1 MRSLPRT
8 FDTPLPID
16 AVLDELLR
24 TLQQRNA
31 AVLVAPPGAGKT
43 TRVPLAL
50 LDEPWAA
57 GKKIIV
63 LEPRRI
69 AARASAERMAKTLG
83 QRAGETVGYRVR
95 FGSKISRTTRIEV
108 VTEGI
113 FSRHI
118 LDDPELTGVAA
129 VLFDEFHERSL
140 DADLGLALARD
151 AQTGLREDLRLL
163 VMSATLDGARVGKL
177 LGDAPVVASEGR
189 AFPVETR
196 YLGRRS
202 DALLERQMADAIATA
217 LRADTGSVL
226 AFLPG
231 AAEIRRTQTFLAER
245 IHDAATE
252 IVPLF
257 GALDAAVQDRAI
269 APAPKGQRKVVLA
282 TSIAETSLTIEGV
295 RIVVDSG
302 LARVPRY
309 EPDIGLTRLE
319 TVRASRA
326 AVDQRRGRAG
336 RTEPGICYR
345 LWDEPQTAS
354 LAPFTQPEILSA
366 DLSSLVLDL
375 AQWGV
380 SNPATLSFLD
390 APPAPALKEAKN
402 LLRELD
408 ALDADGRITEEGKS
422 LRALALPP
430 RLSRMI
436 VDAHRFGTGEAAADI
451 AAILTERGLGGDSI
465 DLDARLDQF
474 RRDRSQRAVSA
485 RDMARRWAAQVA
497 SSELVPDGGTA
508 THLAHSGRANGL
520 AAPSPLAGE
529 GRGGGATTAVSRLGT
544 PTPDPSPQGRGEPSS
559 RAPRT
564 RGERRESSRDSKRS
578 SVQAAV
584 ELSTGVML
592 AFAFPDRVARNRG
605 NGSFVLA
612 NGRGA
617 MVEQTSALARAPFI
631 AVGELTGTAAS
642 GKILLA
648 APILQDEIERHFADH
663 IEVADEIFFER
674 GAAALRARRRTTLH
688 AITLSESPL
697 AISPSEESARIL
709 ADGLIAL
716 GFDRLPWSKTARQWR
731 DRVMF
736 LRKAEG
742 ESWPDLSDDALI
754 ARRADWLVPAL
765 HDKTSLKDL
774 SASDLSDAVMALLP
788 WDLRARLDREAPTH
802 FEAPTGSML
811 AIDYEAEQGPTIAVR
826 LQELFGLDTHPSIAR
841 GSVPLVLELLSPA
854 QRPVQVTRDLPG
866 FWRGS
871 YAAVRTDLRGRYPR
885 HPWPDDPAS
894 ALPTRRAKPRGT

>member
-1 MRSLPRT
+1 MSRH

-16 AVLDELLR
+16 AALGELAA
-24 TLQQRNA
+24 TLAAKNT

-50 LDEPWAA
+50 LDEPWTN

-69 AARASAERMAKTLG
+69 AARASAERMARTLG
-83 QRAGETVGYRVR
+83 ERVGETVGYRVR
-95 FGSKISRTTRIEV
+95 FGSKVSRATRIEV

-113 FSRHI
+113 FSRQI
-118 LDDPELTGVAA
+118 LGDPELTGIAA

-151 AQTGLREDLRLL
+151 AQQGLREDLRLL
-163 VMSATLDGARVGKL
+163 VMSATLDGARVAKL
-177 LGDAPVVASEGR
+177 LGDAPVVESEGR

-196 YLGRRS
+196 YLGRKM
-202 DALLERQMADAIATA
+202 DVPLERQMAEAISIA
-217 LRADTGSVL
+217 LRADPGSVL

-231 AAEIRRTQTFLAER
+231 AAEIRRTQNFLEER
-245 IHDAATE
+245 IRDATIE

-257 GALDAAVQDRAI
+257 GALDASVQDRAI
-269 APAPKGQRKVVLA
+269 APAPKGHRKVVLA

-302 LARVPRY
+302 MSRVPRY
-309 EPDIGLTRLE
+309 EPDIALTRLE

-336 RTEPGICYR
+336 RTEPGVCYR

-354 LAPFTQPEILSA
+354 LAPYTQPEILSA

-380 SNPATLSFLD
+380 SDASGLAFLD
-390 APPAPALKEAKN
+390 PPPLPAWNEASV
-402 LLRELD
+402 LLRELG
-408 ALDADGRITEEGKS
+408 ALDAGGRITAEGNS

-430 RLSRMI
+430 RLARMI
-436 VDAHRFGTGEAAADI
+436 VDSARFGAAAGAAEI
-451 AAILTERGLGGDSI
+451 AAVLTERGLGGDSV
-465 DLDARLDQF
+465 DLDVRLDQF
-474 RRDRSQRAVSA
+474 RRDRSQRASSA
-485 RDMARRWAAQVA
+485 RSLAQRWASQVTSSKA
-497 SSELVPDGGTA
+497 SEAIG
-508 THLAHSGRANGL
+508 
-520 AAPSPLAGE
+520 
-529 GRGGGATTAVSRLGT
+529 
-544 PTPDPSPQGRGEPSS
+544 
-559 RAPRT
+559 
-564 RGERRESSRDSKRS
+564 
-578 SVQAAV
+578 
-584 ELSTGVML
+584 ELSTGTML

-617 MVEQTSALARAPFI
+617 SVEQTSSLARSSYI

-642 GKILLA
+642 GRILLA
-648 APILQDEIERHFADH
+648 APITLEEIELRFAAE
-663 IEVADEIFFER
+663 IETTEDISFDRSAM
-674 GAAALRARRRTTLH
+674 ALRARRRRTLH
-688 AITLSESPL
+688 AITLSEAPVAL
-697 AISPSEESARIL
+697 SPSAETARVL
-709 ADGLIAL
+709 ADGLIAAGL
-716 GFDRLPWSKTARQWR
+716 DKLPWSKHAKQWR

-742 ESWPDLSDDALI
+742 DSWPDLSDEAL
-754 ARRADWLVPAL
+754 ARERETWLVPAL
-765 HDKTSLKDL
+765 YDKTSLKEL
-774 SASDLSDAVMALLP
+774 SAGDLSDALMALLP
-788 WDLRARLDREAPTH
+788 WNLRARLEQEAPTH
-802 FEAPTGSML
+802 FEAPTGSQL

-826 LQELFGLDTHPSIAR
+826 LQELFGLNIHPSIAK
-841 GSVPLVLELLSPA
+841 GAVPLVLELLSPA

-871 YAAVRTDLRGRYPR
+871 YSAVRADLRGRYPK
-885 HPWPDDPAS
+885 HPWPEDPAN
-894 ALPTRRAKPRGT
+894 AVPTRRAKPRGT

>member
-1 MRSLPRT
+1 LPLRV
-8 FDTPLPID
+8 DTPLPID
-16 AVLDELLR
+16 AVLDALSG
-24 TLQQRNA
+24 TLERSNT

-50 LDEPWAA
+50 RDAPWV
-57 GKKIIV
+57 GDRKIIV

-69 AARASAERMAKTLG
+69 AARASAERMAKSLG
-83 QRAGETVGYRVR
+83 ERAGDTVGYRVR
-95 FGSKISRTTRIEV
+95 FGSKVSRATRIEV

-113 FSRHI
+113 FTRQ
-118 LDDPELTGVAA
+118 
-129 VLFDEFHERSL
+129 LFDEFHERSL

-151 AQTGLREDLRLL
+151 AQQGLREDLRIL
-163 VMSATLDGARVGKL
+163 VMSATLDGARVARL
-177 LGDAPVVASEGR
+177 LGDAPVVESEGR

-196 YLGRRS
+196 YVGRKP
-202 DALLERQMADAIATA
+202 DAPVERQMAETIASA
-217 LRADTGSVL
+217 LRADAGSVL

-231 AAEIRRTQTFLAER
+231 AAEIRRTQTMLAER
-245 IHDAATE
+245 VHDASVE

-269 APAPKGQRKVVLA
+269 SPAPKGGRKVVLA

-336 RTEPGICYR
+336 RTEPGVCYR

-354 LAPFTQPEILSA
+354 LAAYTQPEILSA

-380 SNPATLSFLD
+380 SDPATLSFLD
-390 APPAPALKEAKN
+390 PPPQPAWKEARD
-402 LLRELD
+402 LLNELG
-408 ALDADGRITEEGKS
+408 ALDDDGRLTDEGRR

-430 RLSRMI
+430 RLARMI
-436 VDAHRFGTGEAAADI
+436 VDAADHGAAAQAADI
-451 AAILTERGLGGDSI
+451 AAILTERGLGGDSV
-465 DLDARLDQF
+465 DLEVRLDQF
-474 RRDRSQRAVSA
+474 RRDRSARAQSA
-485 RDMARRWAAQVA
+485 RDLARRWAQQVA
-497 SSELVPDGGTA
+497 TSA
-508 THLAHSGRANGL
+508 
-520 AAPSPLAGE
+520 
-529 GRGGGATTAVSRLGT
+529 
-544 PTPDPSPQGRGEPSS
+544 SPQDDG
-559 RAPRT
+559 ALT
-564 RGERRESSRDSKRS
+564 
-578 SVQAAV
+578 
-584 ELSTGVML
+584 TGLML

-617 MVEQTSALARAPFI
+617 AVEQTSSLARVSYI
-631 AVGELTGTAAS
+631 AVGELTGTAAN
-642 GKILLA
+642 GRILLA
-648 APILQDEIERHFADH
+648 APLAIEDIERHFAAH
-663 IEVADEIFFER
+663 IEAKDEVSFDR
-674 GAAALRARRRTTLH
+674 DAMTLRARRRRKLH
-688 AITLSESPL
+688 AITLADAPVAL
-697 AISPSEESARIL
+697 TPSEETAHIF
-709 ADGLIAL
+709 ADGICAAGL
-716 GFDRLPWSKTARQWR
+716 DRLPWSKAAKQWR

-742 ESWPDLSDDALI
+742 DSWPDLSDTGLI
-754 ARRADWLVPAL
+754 ERRDDWLVPLLAN
-765 HDKTSLKDL
+765 KISLKDI
-774 SASDLSDAVMALLP
+774 SPGDVSDAVMALLP

-802 FEAPTGSML
+802 FEAPTGTML

-826 LQELFGLDTHPSIAR
+826 LQELFGLNIHPSIAR
-841 GSVPLVLELLSPA
+841 GAVPLVLELLSPA

-871 YAAVRTDLRGRYPR
+871 YAAVRSDLRGRYPR
-885 HPWPDDPAS
+885 HPWPDDPAT
-894 ALPTRRAKPRGT
+894 AQPTRRAKPRGT

>member
-1 MRSLPRT
+1 MPRS

-16 AVLDELLR
+16 AVLDNLSR
-24 TLQQRNA
+24 TLKAHNA

-50 LDEPWAA
+50 LDAPWAK

-69 AARASAERMAKTLG
+69 AARASADRMAKSLG
-83 QRAGETVGYRVR
+83 ERAGETVGYRVR
-95 FGSKISRTTRIEV
+95 FGSKISSATRIEV

-113 FSRHI
+113 FTRQI
-118 LDDPELTGVAA
+118 MDDPELSGVAA

-140 DADLGLALARD
+140 DADMGLALARD
-151 AQTGLREDLRLL
+151 AQTGLREDLRIL
-163 VMSATLDGARVGKL
+163 VMSATLDGARVAKL
-177 LGDAPVVASEGR
+177 LGESPVVESEGR

-196 YLGRRS
+196 YLGRKA
-202 DALLERQMADAIATA
+202 DAPIERQMADAIASA
-217 LRADTGSVL
+217 LRADSGSVL

-231 AAEIRRTQTFLAER
+231 AAEIRRTQNFLGER
-245 IHDAATE
+245 VQDASIE

-269 APAPKGQRKVVLA
+269 APAPKGTRKVVLA

-336 RTEPGICYR
+336 RTEPGVCYR

-354 LAPFTQPEILSA
+354 LAPYTQPEILSA

-380 SNPATLSFLD
+380 TDPAALSFLD
-390 APPAPALKEAKN
+390 PPPQPAWKEAKS
-402 LLRELD
+402 LLSELN
-408 ALDADGRITEEGKS
+408 ALDGDGRITAEGKS

-430 RLSRMI
+430 RLARMI
-436 VDAHRFGTGEAAADI
+436 VDSHRAGAGGDAAEI
-451 AAILTERGLGGDSI
+451 AAILTERGLGGDSA
-465 DLDARLDQF
+465 DLEHRRDQF
-474 RRDRSQRAVSA
+474 RRDRSPRASSA
-485 RDMARRWAAQVA
+485 RDLARRWASQVA
-497 SSELVPDGGTA
+497 ASEK
-508 THLAHSGRANGL
+508 
-520 AAPSPLAGE
+520 E
-529 GRGGGATTAVSRLGT
+529 G
-544 PTPDPSPQGRGEPSS
+544 PQE
-559 RAPRT
+559 
-564 RGERRESSRDSKRS
+564 D
-578 SVQAAV
+578 
-584 ELSTGVML
+584 LSTGLML
-592 AFAFPDRVARNRG
+592 AYAFPDRVARNRG

-617 MVEQTSALARAPFI
+617 AVEQTSSLARAPYI
-631 AVGELTGTAAS
+631 AIGEMTGTAAS
-642 GKILLA
+642 GRILLA
-648 APILQDEIERHFADH
+648 AQITEDDIERHFAEH
-663 IEVADEIFFER
+663 IETVDEISFDR
-674 GAAALRARRRTTLH
+674 GAMALRARRKRALH
-688 AITLSESPL
+688 AITLSEATL
-697 AISPSEESARIL
+697 AVSPSEETARIF
-709 ADGLIAL
+709 ADGLIAAGL
-716 GFDRLPWSKTARQWR
+716 DRLPWSKAAKQWR

-742 ESWPDLSDDALI
+742 DSWPDLSDDGLI
-754 ARRADWLVPAL
+754 ARRDDWLVPAL
-765 HDKTSLKDL
+765 YDKIALKDI
-774 SASDLSDAVMALLP
+774 SAGDLSDALMALLP
-788 WDLRARLDREAPTH
+788 WELRARLDREAPTH
-802 FEAPTGSML
+802 FEAPTGTVL

-826 LQELFGLDTHPSIAR
+826 LQELFGLNTHPSIAA
-841 GSVPLVLELLSPA
+841 GKVPLVLELLSPA

-871 YAAVRTDLRGRYPR
+871 YAAVRSDLRGRYPR
-885 HPWPDDPAS
+885 HPWPEDPAN
-894 ALPTRRAKPRGT
+894 ALPTRRVKPRGT

>member
-1 MRSLPRT
+1 MPRS

-16 AVLDELLR
+16 VVLDELAR
-24 TLQQRNA
+24 TLAANNA

-50 LDEPWAA
+50 LDAPWLN
-57 GKKIIV
+57 GKKIIM

-69 AARASAERMAKTLG
+69 AARASAERMARTLG
-83 QRAGETVGYRVR
+83 ERAGETVGYRVR
-95 FGSKISRTTRIEV
+95 FGSKISRATRIEV

-113 FSRHI
+113 FSRQI
-118 LDDPELTGVAA
+118 LDDPELSGVAA

-151 AQTGLREDLRLL
+151 AQTGLREDLRIL

-196 YLGRRS
+196 YLGRKA
-202 DALLERQMADAIATA
+202 DAPIERQMADAIATA
-217 LRADTGSVL
+217 LRADPGSVL

-231 AAEIRRTQTFLAER
+231 AAEIRRTQNFLSER
-245 IHDAATE
+245 VHDASVE

-295 RIVVDSG
+295 RIVVDCG

-336 RTEPGICYR
+336 RTEPGVCYR

-354 LAPFTQPEILSA
+354 LAAYTQPEILSA

-380 SNPATLSFLD
+380 RDPATLAFLD
-390 APPAPALKEAKN
+390 PPPAPALKEAKA
-402 LLRELD
+402 LLDELG
-408 ALDADGRITEEGKS
+408 ALDDDGRITAEGKS

-430 RLSRMI
+430 RLARMI
-436 VDAHRFGTGEAAADI
+436 VDSHRLGAGEEAADI
-451 AAILTERGLGGDSI
+451 AAILTERGLGGDSV
-465 DLDARLDQF
+465 DLDYRLDQF
-474 RRDRSQRAVSA
+474 RRDRSPRASSA
-485 RDMARRWAAQVA
+485 RSLAHRWAQQVA
-497 SSELVPDGGTA
+497 STEGP
-508 THLAHSGRANGL
+508 
-520 AAPSPLAGE
+520 AGE
-529 GRGGGATTAVSRLGT
+529 
-544 PTPDPSPQGRGEPSS
+544 DISP
-559 RAPRT
+559 
-564 RGERRESSRDSKRS
+564 
-578 SVQAAV
+578 
-584 ELSTGVML
+584 STGIML
-592 AFAFPDRVARNRG
+592 ALAFPDRVARNRG

-617 MVEQTSALARAPFI
+617 AVEQTSSLARAPYI
-631 AVGELTGTAAS
+631 AVAELTGTAAQ
-642 GKILLA
+642 GRILLA
-648 APILQDEIERHFADH
+648 APIAQEDIETRFADQ
-663 IEVADEIFFER
+663 IEDREEISFDR
-674 GAAALRARRRTTLH
+674 GAMALRARRKRTLH
-688 AITLSESPL
+688 AITLSEAPVAL
-697 AISPSEESARIL
+697 SPSAETARIF
-709 ADGLIAL
+709 AAGLIAAGL
-716 GFDRLPWSKTARQWR
+716 DKLPWSKSLKQWR

-742 ESWPDLSDDALI
+742 DSWPDLSDAAL
-754 ARRADWLVPAL
+754 AAVVENWLVPVL
-765 HDKTSLKDL
+765 YDKTSLKEL
-774 SASDLSDAVMALLP
+774 SSGDLSDALMALLP
-788 WDLRARLDREAPTH
+788 WELRARLEREAPTH
-802 FEAPTGSML
+802 FEAPTGTML

-826 LQELFGLDTHPSIAR
+826 LQELFGLNTHPSIAK
-841 GSVPLVLELLSPA
+841 GAVPLVLELLSPA

-871 YAAVRTDLRGRYPR
+871 YAAVRSDLRGRYPR
-885 HPWPDDPAS
+885 HPWPEDPAT
-894 ALPTRRAKPRGT
+894 ALPTRRVKPRGT

>member
-1 MRSLPRT
+1 MRILPRS

-16 AVLDELLR
+16 AVLDELSR
-24 TLQQRNA
+24 TLDQHTA

-43 TRVPLAL
+43 TRVPLSL
-50 LDEPWAA
+50 LDAPWAK

-69 AARASAERMAKTLG
+69 AARASADRMAKSLG
-83 QRAGETVGYRVR
+83 ERAGDTVGYRVR
-95 FGSKISRTTRIEV
+95 FGSKVSRTTRIEV

-113 FSRHI
+113 FTRQI
-118 LDDPELTGVAA
+118 LDDPELSGVAA

-151 AQTGLREDLRLL
+151 AQTGLREDLRIL
-163 VMSATLDGARVGKL
+163 VMSATLDGARVGRL
-177 LGDAPVVASEGR
+177 LGDAPVVESEGR

-196 YLGRRS
+196 YLGRKS
-202 DALLERQMADAIATA
+202 DAPLERQMADAIVSA

-245 IHDAATE
+245 VHDASIE

-269 APAPKGQRKVVLA
+269 APPPKGARKVVLA

-336 RTEPGICYR
+336 RTEPGVCYR

-354 LAPFTQPEILSA
+354 LAPYTQPEILSA

-380 SNPATLSFLD
+380 ADPASLSFLD
-390 APPAPALKEAKN
+390 PPPGPAWKEARG
-402 LLRELD
+402 LLAELN
-408 ALDADGRITEEGKS
+408 ALDADGRMTAEGKS

-430 RLSRMI
+430 RLARMI
-436 VDAHRFGTGEAAADI
+436 VDAHRAGAGEAASEI
-451 AAILTERGLGGDSI
+451 AAVLTERGLGGDSV
-465 DLDARLDQF
+465 DLDHRLDQF
-474 RRDRSQRAVSA
+474 RRDRSQRATSA
-485 RDMARRWAAQVA
+485 RDLARRWASQVA
-497 SSELVPDGGTA
+497 ASEKVVGQD
-508 THLAHSGRANGL
+508 
-520 AAPSPLAGE
+520 
-529 GRGGGATTAVSRLGT
+529 
-544 PTPDPSPQGRGEPSS
+544 D
-559 RAPRT
+559 
-564 RGERRESSRDSKRS
+564 
-578 SVQAAV
+578 
-584 ELSTGVML
+584 LSTGVML

-605 NGSFVLA
+605 NGGFLLA

-617 MVEQTSALARAPFI
+617 AVEQTSSLARAPYI
-631 AVGELTGTAAS
+631 AVAEMTGTAAS
-642 GKILLA
+642 GRILLA
-648 APILQDEIERHFADH
+648 APISQDEIEHHFAEH
-663 IEVADEIFFER
+663 IEAADEISFDR
-674 GAAALRARRRTTLH
+674 GAMALRARRKRSLH
-688 AITLSESPL
+688 AITLSEAPL
-697 AISPSEESARIL
+697 ALSPSEATARVL
-709 ADGLIAL
+709 ADGLIAAGL
-716 GFDRLPWSKTARQWR
+716 DRLPWSKQAEQWR

-742 ESWPDLSDDALI
+742 EAWPDLSNDALI
-754 ARRADWLVPAL
+754 ARREDWLVPAL
-765 HDKTSLKDL
+765 YDKTALKDVT
-774 SASDLSDAVMALLP
+774 AGDLSEALMGLMP
-788 WDLRARLDREAPTH
+788 WELRGRLEREAPTH

-826 LQELFGLDTHPSIAR
+826 LQELFGLNTHPSIA
-841 GSVPLVLELLSPA
+841 GGKVPLVLELLSPA

-866 FWRGS
+866 FWSGS
-871 YAAVRTDLRGRYPR
+871 YAAVRSDLRGRYPR
-885 HPWPDDPAS
+885 HPWPDDPAN